1 MRSSSPESV
10 ASSSRS
16 WNKRYTNNYLTH
28 TKNYTWR
35 KAESVYSSDDEYQEK
50 LQSKLAFKPNN
61 KNSSRPH
68 HLPHPETFV
77 FHYQPFEQINVCSLE
92 EKTFESTRVDWFGML
107 EGRFSGKDLPLKY
120 FHQPQDLKTS
130 ALDLMIDH
138 KEDKLYLPVDINE
151 HINEMLHYIM
161 ADYHKPS
168 IFMKMW

>member
-16 WNKRYTNNYLTH
+16 WNKKYTNNYLTH
-28 TKNYTWR
+28 TKNYSWR
-35 KAESVYSSDDEYQEK
+35 KAESVYSSDDEHQEK
-50 LQSKLAFKPNN
+50 LQSKLAFKANS
-61 KNSSRPH
+61 KNSSKAR

-77 FHYQPFEQINVCSLE
+77 FHYQLFEQINVCSLE

-120 FHQPQDLKTS
+120 FHHPQDLKTS
-130 ALDLMIDH
+130 ALDLMIAQE
-138 KEDKLYLPVDINE
+138 EDKLYLPVDINE